1 MQELDISKEILTDIL
16 EADTQFAEALRKK
29 FQADASIRAL
39 RPNVAGLVG
48 CELRHHLLFTYLLE
62 PNKEWTNEE
71 KYYACL
77 GLANEYFF
85 KRFDSVIV
93 KTALKDKLGEAKMA
107 ILEPFFLKAGKPEE
121 YIPTTIAR
129 SSNQYLALR
138 YNTPEWVLK
147 IWEHFGYG
155 VTYKILRKNIRPLIS
170 TLRVRSALIKEDD
183 LLKNPDFKKTS
194 VNGILSYVG
203 KMPLRR
209 LDEVKQGKIFV
220 EKPALKATL
229 DKFKVSEPSEA
240 FLFSGNEDDSII
252 REFIETYGA
261 TIGLNIGVY
270 DVSKRVEITKL
281 IKSLDLRNVNFF
293 SGDPLAIDAA
303 ISRPQDL
310 VVVSPNS
317 SNFDL
322 IREYPDYI
330 LHFKKEGMD
339 ELFAKEK
346 AMLEG
351 CSKFVAENGTLL
363 YVIFTISRKEGHQTI
378 ADFLQV
384 HPEFKFVNEVQMFP
398 FEDLDTAMYYAVLHK
413 ESEVAKASAPLADLE
428 AVKTS
433 SSSVSL
439 SEK

>member
-1 MQELDISKEILTDIL
+1 MQELDISKEILSDIL
-16 EADTQFAEALRKK
+16 EGDTLFAEALRKK
-29 FQADASIRAL
+29 FQTDPSIRAL

-62 PNKEWTNEE
+62 PNKEWTTEE
-71 KYYACL
+71 KYYAYL

-85 KRFDSVIV
+85 KRFDGLIV
-93 KTALKDKLGEAKMA
+93 KAALKEKLGEDKLTL
-107 ILEPFFLKAGKPEE
+107 LEPLFLKAGKPEE

-129 SSNQYLALR
+129 SSNQYLSLR

-170 TLRVRSALIKEDD
+170 TLRVRTSILKEDE
-183 LLKNPDFKKTS
+183 LLKNPDFKKTT
-194 VNGILSYVG
+194 VEGIVAYTG

-209 LDEVKQGKIFV
+209 LDEVKQGKIFI
-220 EKPALKATL
+220 EKPAIKATL

-252 REFIETYGA
+252 KEFIESYGSS
-261 TIGLNIGVY
+261 IGLNIGVY
-270 DVSKRVEITKL
+270 DVSKRVEVTKL
-281 IKSLDLRNVNFF
+281 IKALDLRNVNFF
-293 SGDPLAIDAA
+293 SGDPVAIDAA

-384 HPEFKFVNEVQMFP
+384 HPEFKFINEVQLFP
-398 FEDLDTAMYYAVLHK
+398 FDELDTAMYYAVLRK
-413 ESEVAKASAPLADLE
+413 EPDVAKVTPPLADLE
-428 AVKTS
+428 AAKTI

-439 SEK
+439 AEK